1 MAFDDT
7 RTHAPPAV
15 LSVRIRRHD
24 RGGHTILGG
33 IALDVAPGETLALT
47 GVSGIGKSTLMRLIA
62 GLDRPTEGKVSAP
75 DRIGMIF
82 QEPTLLPW
90 RSVADN
96 MTLVAGADEPTVETA
111 LAEVGLSGHR
121 RLFPGQLSLGQ
132 QRRLAL
138 ARAFACRPDLLL
150 MDEPFV
156 SLDEETAAEMAT
168 LFCRLRDRSG
178 VATILVTH
186 APAEAEALADRIV
199 RLAGSPATVADI
211 RAPGRAMPGRR
222 HPADGVPAAER
233 QEAGA

>member
-7 RTHAPPAV
+7 RTRAARPV
-15 LSVRIRRHD
+15 LSVRLRRHD
-24 RGGHTILGG
+24 RGGRAILGG
-33 IALDVAPGETLALT
+33 ISLDVAPGETLALT

-62 GLDRPTEGKVSAP
+62 GLDRPTAGAVAAP
-75 DRIGMIF
+75 DRIGMVF

-96 MTLVAGADEPTVETA
+96 MTLVAGTDGAGVEAA
-111 LAEVGLSGHR
+111 LREVGLSGHG

-156 SLDEETAAEMAT
+156 SLDAETAAEMAT

-199 RLAGSPATVADI
+199 RLAGAPAVVADI
-211 RAPGRAMPGRR
+211 RATGRAGPGPRR
-222 HPADGVPAAER
+222 ARDGIPVVGCHD
-233 QEAGA
+233 AGA